1 MECESRFSSIFIVV
15 EFLLM
20 NIDYY
25 QKSYLL
31 VLFLGVLVEEL
42 IFDLVFYININEEQ
56 GYFNSTLQ

>member
-1 MECESRFSSIFIVV
+1 MECESRFSSILIVV

-25 QKSYLL
+25 QESHLL

-42 IFDLVFYININEEQ
+42 IFDVVFYINVNEEQ